1 MVVAS
6 DSNSAGKNT
15 QAPLAAALATGDAAQ
30 LLHALEA
37 HDDTRWL
44 ADRAC
49 RIGETLASLGLA
61 DALRPALVL
70 YVCLDARLCQPA
82 QLRGRFD
89 DTDLRLAEELTR
101 LGDFGFGE
109 EWSVD
114 DGLSAGQAEALRR
127 MLLAL
132 VADVR
137 LVLVKLADQ
146 LWRLHAA
153 RHADV
158 DTRRRLGAETREIY
172 APLANRLGVWQ
183 LKWQLEDMAFRFLD
197 PINYREIAGKLHAR
211 RSERESYI
219 SNFIATLSAALAEAG
234 ITADITGRPKHIY
247 SIWKKMQRK
256 RLRFEELF
264 DIRAL
269 RILVDTL
276 GECYAALGVV
286 HSICTPIPGEF
297 DDYIATPKDN
307 GYRSLHTAVIGPER
321 LAVEVQIRTHEMHT
335 GAELG
340 VAAHWRYKE
349 GAGQNIAFDQ
359 KIARLRRLLE
369 PEQPDEDSADFIDR
383 FKSEIFEDRIF
394 VFSPRGDVIELPAG
408 ATPLDFAYAVHTDVG
423 HRCRGAKVSGRMVPL
438 THRLESG
445 DRVEILTAR
454 NGRPSRD
461 WLIPKLGY
469 LASGRSRAKVR
480 AWFKL
485 QDKDQNQRDGRA
497 TVEREL
503 ARIDMREFPV
513 QRLAEAMGFEDIE
526 SLSQAVGAGDVTHGA
541 VAAAVARESGK
552 DRPITPSARRK
563 PRPAATAPGG
573 VMLRGVGDLMSH
585 LAQCCRPVP
594 PEPVRGY
601 ITVGRGLSVHRSDCT
616 NLEALSRSHPERV
629 VDVSWD
635 LAAPQGQDYVVQV
648 DVIAEDR
655 QGLLRDISSLLA
667 DEKVSIQGT
676 RSRSDSASARASI
689 RLEIAVAGI
698 EQLDRLL
705 RRLEQVPSVISARR
719 G

>member
-6 DSNSAGKNT
+6 DSNNVIATPHASF
-15 QAPLAAALATGDAAQ
+15 AAALASGDTTQ
-30 LLHALEA
+30 LVDALEA

-44 ADRAC
+44 ADRIC
-49 RIGETLASLGLA
+49 RIGETLASLGLG
-61 DALRPALVL
+61 DSLRSTLVL

-89 DTDLRLAEELTR
+89 DTAVRLAEELSR

-114 DGLSAGQAEALRR
+114 HGLSAGQAEALRR

-132 VADVR
+132 VADAR

-197 PINYREIAGKLHAR
+197 PINYREIAGKLRAR

-219 SNFIATLSAALAEAG
+219 TDFIALLSAALSEAG
-234 ITADITGRPKHIY
+234 ITTDITGRPKHIF

-276 GECYAALGVV
+276 GECYAALGIV
-286 HSICTPIPGEF
+286 HSVCTPIPGEF
-297 DDYIATPKDN
+297 DDYIATPKEN
-307 GYRSLHTAVIGPER
+307 GYRSLHTAVLGPER
-321 LAVEVQIRTHEMHT
+321 LAVEVQIRTHEMHA

-349 GAGQNIAFDQ
+349 GAGQNLAFDQ

-369 PEQPDEDSADFIDR
+369 PEQPDENSADFIDR
-383 FKSEIFEDRIF
+383 FKAEIFEDRIF

-438 THRLESG
+438 SHQLDSG

-454 NGRPSRD
+454 NGKPSRD
-461 WLIPKLGY
+461 WLSPKLGY

-480 AWFKL
+480 AWFRL

-503 ARIDMREFPV
+503 ARLDLREFPV
-513 QRLAEAMGFEDIE
+513 QRLAEAMGFENIE
-526 SLSQAVGAGDVTHGA
+526 ALSQAVGAGDVTHGA
-541 VAAAVARESGK
+541 VATALARESGK
-552 DRPITPSARRK
+552 DRPVTPSARRK
-563 PRPAATAPGG
+563 PRTAAAAPGG
-573 VMLRGVGDLMSH
+573 VTLRGVGDLMSH
-585 LAQCCRPVP
+585 LAHCCRPVP
-594 PEPVRGY
+594 PEDVRGY
-601 ITVGRGLSVHRSDCT
+601 ITVGRGLSVHRSDCS
-616 NLEALSRSHPERV
+616 NLQALAARSPERV
-629 VDVSWD
+629 VEVGWD
-635 LAAPQGQDYVVQV
+635 LDAPERQDYVVQV
-648 DVIAEDR
+648 AVVAEDR

-676 RSRSDSASARASI
+676 RSRSDSSRERANI
-689 RLEIAVAGI
+689 RLEIAVGGM

-719 G
+719 A